1 MLTRLKSYIQDSYR
15 EFHRVNWPTKK
26 ETVRLILVVIGLS
39 LGVAVFL
46 GVLDMVFVYLL
57 EKFVIG

>member
-1 MLTRLKSYIQDSYR
+1 MFARLKSYIQDSYR

-26 ETVRLILVVIGLS
+26 ETVRLVLVVIGLS

-57 EKFVIG
+57 EKFVID